1 MILNDHPTLPS
12 GVVVY
17 TVVMRN
23 LLNTMKEPRLLTAVT
38 VMVYW
43 LISLTGTLFL
53 LRVGSLSWVVIV
65 AGAIMLV
72 SGLLGAPSAWRGSWW
87 LEGPAAL
94 LAVVGI
100 LLISIDELLMPT
112 AHIRWP
118 LHGIILSVIIGLF
131 FLARALWV
139 WPYSYRPGVLPKT
152 ELEKAEEKYT
162 RTRKEYLAAVNN

>member
-1 MILNDHPTLPS
+1 MILNDHPTILS

-17 TVVMRN
+17 TIGMKSI
-23 LLNTMKEPRLLTAVT
+23 LSTMEEPRLVTAV
-38 VMVYW
+38 MVVIYC
-43 LISLTGTLFL
+43 LISFTGTLFL
-53 LRVGSLSWVVIV
+53 LRVGSLSWMVIV

-72 SGLLGAPSAWRGSWW
+72 SGILGAPSAWRGSWW

-94 LAVVGI
+94 LAVVGM
-100 LLISIDELLMPT
+100 LLISIDELLLPT
-112 AHIRWP
+112 SHVRWP

-131 FLARALWV
+131 FLGRALRV

-152 ELEKAEEKYT
+152 ELEKAEEKYV

>member
-1 MILNDHPTLPS
+1 MEEPRSVTAVM
-12 GVVVY
+12 VVVY
-17 TVVMRN
+17 C
-23 LLNTMKEPRLLTAVT
+23 
-38 VMVYW
+38 
-43 LISLTGTLFL
+43 LISVAGAMFL
-53 LRVGSLSWVVIV
+53 LRVVSLSWMVIV

-94 LAVVGI
+94 LAIVGM
-100 LLISIDELLMPT
+100 LLISINELLLPT

-118 LHGIILSVIIGLF
+118 LHVIILSVIIGLL
-131 FLARALWV
+131 FLGRALRV

-162 RTRKEYLAAVNN
+162 RTRKEYLAAINS